1 MNLQIIVGSTNN
13 SFKMENKYDIS
24 DDVYYALPIESQQ
37 LVDYFYGSLADLNT
51 DLSNEL
57 NREVELPSSCCF
69 VFSRKHPTFDYLK
82 KVKLFY
88 KTIKTGLRTFPKRT
102 EQEKNAYELIQSIS
116 KNNLKVAKEL
126 ASTYSFLPLW
136 CM

>member
-1 MNLQIIVGSTNN
+1 
-13 SFKMENKYDIS
+13 MEKKDDIS
-24 DDVYYALPIESQQ
+24 DDVYYALPIESQN
-37 LVDYFYGSLADLNT
+37 LVDYFYRSIADLNA
-51 DLSNEL
+51 DLSKEL
-57 NREVELPSSCCF
+57 DREVELPSSCCL

-88 KTIKTGLRTFPKRT
+88 KTIKTGLKKFPKRT
-102 EQEKNAYELIQSIS
+102 EQEKTAYELIQSIS

-126 ASTYSFLPLW
+126 ASTHSFLPIW